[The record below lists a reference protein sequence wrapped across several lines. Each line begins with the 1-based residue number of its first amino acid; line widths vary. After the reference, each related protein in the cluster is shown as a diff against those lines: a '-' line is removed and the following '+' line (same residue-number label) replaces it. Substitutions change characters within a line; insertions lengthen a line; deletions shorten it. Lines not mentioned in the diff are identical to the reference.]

1 MSGPDR
7 NPGREPTTIDFATI
21 DQTRVRTGFDRAA
34 GRYDGA
40 DFLQAEVRERLLDR
54 LELVRLDPAWVL
66 DLGAGT
72 GRSLPALAARFPAAR
87 LLALDLALAM
97 LGVAAG
103 RHPAAEP
110 VCADAGRLPLADASV
125 DLVFSSLM
133 LHWAPDMGAVL
144 DGVRRVLRYPGLF
157 TFATLGP
164 DSYRELRAAWAATDD
179 YPHVLAFPEMH
190 GLGDALV
197 QAGFQEPVLAT
208 ETLTITYP
216 DVRTL
221 ARDLKDTGTANA
233 TAGRPRGLTSPR
245 RWARMA
251 AAYERYRDAQGRLP
265 ATIEMVF
272 GQAWAPDPATRRAS
286 DGETSFPLSRLGV
299 RR

>member
-1 MSGPDR
+1 VSGSDLDPV
-7 NPGREPTTIDFATI
+7 AI
-21 DQTRVRTGFDRAA
+21 DQARVRTGFERAA

-40 DFLQAEVRERLLDR
+40 DFLQAEVRERLLER

-72 GRSLPALAARFPAAR
+72 GRALPALAARFPAAR
-87 LLALDLALAM
+87 LLALDLSPAM
-97 LGVAAG
+97 LGRAAG
-103 RHPAAEP
+103 CHPAALP
-110 VCADAGRLPLADASV
+110 VCADAGRLPLAEASV

-157 TFATLGP
+157 SFATLGP
-164 DSYRELRAAWAATDD
+164 DSYRELRAAWAAADD

-208 ETLTITYP
+208 EALTITYP
-216 DVRTL
+216 DVRAL

-233 TAGRPRGLTSPR
+233 TAGRPRGLTSPG

-251 AAYERYRDAQGRLP
+251 AAYERYRDTAGRLP
-265 ATIEMVF
+265 ATIEIVF
-272 GQAWAPDPATRRAS
+272 GQAWAPDPAARRAGA
-286 DGETSFPLSRLGV
+286 GETSFPLSRLGL